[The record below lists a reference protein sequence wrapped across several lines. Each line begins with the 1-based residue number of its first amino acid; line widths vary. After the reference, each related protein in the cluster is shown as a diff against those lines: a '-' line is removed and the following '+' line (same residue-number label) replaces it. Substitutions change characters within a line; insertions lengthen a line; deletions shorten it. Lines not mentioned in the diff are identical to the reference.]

1 MHFTTRAGIFLF
13 SLKVHRQNL
22 PSRGATSLMQ
32 ARPSCY
38 LVPRSF
44 KAVPFQNCFGKRKHS
59 MHIISFA
66 SSLWSI
72 TVILVCVRC
81 YVLHINKLGWMLPLP
96 IWFRSQTMVENLCHH
111 AFSRSHCSI
120 PRKCDGFSISLTAI
134 VNMHSKT
141 ARINTMI
148 IDSR

>member
-1 MHFTTRAGIFLF
+1 MRVLENVRRRYFVRQAHLNRSSHYSEIKIKTVSSRRFLDAFYNEGGDFALQFEGTPTKLTLPWCNIINASKTIMLFGAPF
-13 SLKVHRQNL
+13 S
-22 PSRGATSLMQ
+22 P
-32 ARPSCY
+32 
-38 LVPRSF
+38 

-96 IWFRSQTMVENLCHH
+96 IWF
-111 AFSRSHCSI
+111 
-120 PRKCDGFSISLTAI
+120 
-134 VNMHSKT
+134 
-141 ARINTMI
+141 
-148 IDSR
+148 